1 MVVGE
6 CNSSKPRELVESPL
20 HWAVRAGL
28 ADFLEAAEAK
38 GGLPSYILKEFNAY
52 VSCGDLSRGFVRVKC
67 SSCQVELHVG
77 FSCKGRNVCP
87 SCGAKRA
94 ALAAAHLVDEV
105 LPSVPFRQWTLAF
118 PRALKRALAIDTWLL
133 SASLR
138 VFIGALFAFQRRRA
152 KQLGIEAPCPSAVAF
167 IQNFSGAILLHPH
180 FHVLVPDGVFS
191 GEELT
196 FAALP
201 PPDDEE
207 IQKLL
212 RKVALKVWKVA
223 RARFPDGLP
232 YAEDAKAALSAASA
246 QTRLPL
252 ADEPPRRTR
261 RCAFLEGFSLH
272 ANTHVHENDRQSLER
287 LARSGARGPLALER
301 LSHREDGKL
310 EYRLRKP
317 LPGGATTL
325 VLTPVQLLQRLC
337 AVMVKPRVHL
347 TRFFG
352 AFAPNSKAR
361 SRVVS
366 QRSPEQA
373 APAAPPGTPLQLEL
387 EARPSA
393 PRRPQLD
400 WAASC
405 AEPSAST
412 SSTVRAAGDAARL
425 LSSPRQPSPE
435 RFSACPLG
443 VGRAHGHACNLLGHH
458 SSRCSDPRHAS
469 RPTSWQQRPRRPSRG
484 APGAHSASQSGSARH
499 TQKHLPNPSRPRVPP
514 DALRENPFV
523 RTIRTIPRTG

>member
-1 MVVGE
+1 VGGVGGQAQ
-6 CNSSKPRELVESPL
+6 CSSYVPRAPLETPL
-20 HWAVRAGL
+20 HWAVREGL

-38 GGLPSYILKEFNAY
+38 GGLPAYILQEFNAY

-94 ALAAAHLVDEV
+94 ALTAAHLVDEV
-105 LPSVPFRQWTLAF
+105 LPPMPFRQWTLAF
-118 PRALKRALAIDTWLL
+118 PRALKLALAIDTGLL
-133 SASLR
+133 SAAQR
-138 VFIGALFAFQRRRA
+138 VFIRAVFAFQRRRA
-152 KQLGIEAPCPSAVAF
+152 KQLGIEEPRPGAVAF
-167 IQNFSGAILLHPH
+167 IQNFSGVILLHPH

-207 IQKLL
+207 VEKLL

-252 ADEPPRRTR
+252 GEEPPRRTR
-261 RCAFLEGFSLH
+261 LCAFLDGFSLH
-272 ANTHVHENDRQSLER
+272 ANTHVHENDRESLER
-287 LARSGARGPLALER
+287 LARYGARGPLALER
-301 LSHREDGKL
+301 LSRREDGKL

-361 SRVVS
+361 TQVVP
-366 QRSPEQA
+366 QRPAEQP
-373 APAAPPGTPLQLEL
+373 APAAPPGTPLEIEL

-393 PRRPQLD
+393 PRRPLLD
-400 WAASC
+400 WAGLLRRTFGFDVFDCPCGGRRRVLALI
-405 AEPSAST
+405 T
-412 SSTVRAAGDAARL
+412 SPAVARKI
-425 LSSPRQPSPE
+425 
-435 RFSACPLG
+435 LG
-443 VGRAHGHACNLLGHH
+443 LPA
-458 SSRCSDPRHAS
+458 AS
-469 RPTSWQQRPRRPSRG
+469 RPRPR
-484 APGAHSASQSGSARH
+484 
-499 TQKHLPNPSRPRVPP
+499 PRQQPTGPP
-514 DALRENPFV
+514 QLALL
-523 RTIRTIPRTG
+523 